1 MTFAVAVNVR
11 KATYADRFYLP
22 GSPLYSKLWTPVLDD
37 VLRDLCS
44 QTYVKEVGRRME
56 ISHEE
61 VRQRVK
67 LLGIKP
73 LTVAESQAPTQG
85 EWIGT
90 VSRLAAEARL
100 HPSLILAGSKGKCHS
115 MVRAK
120 AWRAILDENP
130 HYTVA
135 GVARISG
142 HDHST
147 LCVALKK
154 LGAATAVKDGHDGP
168 SK

>member
-1 MTFAVAVNVR
+1 MTQIAVKVR
-11 KATYADRFYLP
+11 KATYADRYYLP
-22 GSPLYSKLWTPVLDD
+22 GTRLVSRLWTPQLDD
-37 VLRDLCS
+37 ELREHCT

-100 HPSLILAGSKGKCHS
+100 HPSLILAGSKGRCHS
-115 MVRAK
+115 LVRAK

-135 GVARISG
+135 GVAKISG
-142 HDHST
+142 HDHTT
-147 LCVALKK
+147 LLSALKK
-154 LGAATAVKDGHDGP
+154 LAAGKLPTVA
-168 SK
+168 